1 MQHLNAQ
8 VNLSYAILIFVKI
21 PDFFGLWLKLEEV
34 PTKWF
39 CDSWLYSYID
49 LSVIAQSRCVYF
61 SGFCSVLL
69 MQWNDAKKI

>member
-34 PTKWF
+34 PT
-39 CDSWLYSYID
+39 I
-49 LSVIAQSRCVYF
+49 VIPDF
-61 SGFCSVLL
+61 TL
-69 MQWNDAKKI
+69 I